1 MFLAPFPDP
10 TDYAEKL
17 DVSKLPCE
25 SLLAVIL
32 MTACRGNNA

>member
-25 SLLAVIL
+25 SSCSYLDDSLPWE
-32 MTACRGNNA
+32 